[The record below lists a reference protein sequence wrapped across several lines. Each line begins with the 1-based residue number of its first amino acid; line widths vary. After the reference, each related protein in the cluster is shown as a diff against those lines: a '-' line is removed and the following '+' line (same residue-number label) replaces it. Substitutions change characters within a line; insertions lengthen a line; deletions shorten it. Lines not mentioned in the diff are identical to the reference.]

1 MKDFRLSAQGAFTVN
16 VFVTNLFNH
25 ANWGRP
31 DTNVT
36 SANYGRIT
44 SLNADFPLRRIVLGG
59 RLTF

>member
-1 MKDFRLSAQGAFTVN
+1 MKDFRLGPQMRASVN

-44 SLNADFPLRRIVLGG
+44 SLNADFPLRRVVLGG